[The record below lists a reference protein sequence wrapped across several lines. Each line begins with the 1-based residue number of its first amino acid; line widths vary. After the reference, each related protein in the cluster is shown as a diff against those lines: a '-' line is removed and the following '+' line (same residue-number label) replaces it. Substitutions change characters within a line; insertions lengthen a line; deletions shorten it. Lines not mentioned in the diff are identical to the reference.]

1 MVKDF
6 TIKEAFEELDNIA
19 LELEGDSL
27 EIEEMIPKYK
37 RGLELIKLIKKR
49 LTEIKIEIKKIKEE
63 YKEIDQKEKNS

>member
-6 TIKEAFEELDNIA
+6 TIKEAFGELDKIT
-19 LELEGDSL
+19 LELEGDNL

-37 RGLELIKLIKKR
+37 RGLELIKFIKKR

-63 YKEIDQKEKNS
+63 ST

>member
-6 TIKEAFEELDNIA
+6 TVKEAFEELDKIT
-19 LELEGDSL
+19 LELEGDNL

-37 RGLELIKLIKKR
+37 RGLELIKFIKKR

-63 YKEIDQKEKNS
+63 ST